1 MGMKKPAPATSALME
16 KFSTLVDPRI
26 ERTKKHSMTD
36 LLVIS
41 ICGFICGIDNWVELE
56 EFGEIKKDWF
66 KEFLELPNGIPSH
79 DTFGRFY
86 AALDPEEFSRCFTR
100 WVQAIGEVTEGEVV
114 AVDGKTLRRSFDRAS
129 SKAAIHM
136 VSAWA
141 SKTGLVLGQVKTD
154 EKSNEIPAIPKL
166 LEILRLE
173 GCIVTIDA
181 IGAQKEIVRTI
192 IDKPQYRRPGSR
204 ARQ

>member
-1 MGMKKPAPATSALME
+1 MKKPAPATASLME
-16 KFSTLVDPRI
+16 KFSALVDPRI

-41 ICGFICGIDNWVELE
+41 ICGFICGIDNWIELE

-66 KEFLELPNGIPSH
+66 KEFLELPNGIPSQ

-154 EKSNEIPAIPKL
+154 AESNEIPAIPRL
-166 LEILRLE
+166 LEILRLDWVLDVAFDE
-173 GCIVTIDA
+173 DKSRVRSERSVTA
-181 IGAQKEIVRTI
+181 G
-192 IDKPQYRRPGSR
+192 
-204 ARQ
+204 

>member
-1 MGMKKPAPATSALME
+1 MKRYWSSTSPGGEAPVPPWSRSRLIAS
-16 KFSTLVDPRI
+16 
-26 ERTKKHSMTD
+26 
-36 LLVIS
+36 
-41 ICGFICGIDNWVELE
+41 
-56 EFGEIKKDWF
+56 
-66 KEFLELPNGIPSH
+66 
-79 DTFGRFY
+79 GRFY

-100 WVQAIGEVTEGEVV
+100 WVQAIGEETEGEVV
-114 AVDGKTLRRSFDRAS
+114 AVGGKTLRRSFDRAS

-154 EKSNEIPAIPKL
+154 EESNEIPAIPRL

-181 IGAQKEIVRTI
+181 IGAQKGMVKTSSTRERTT
-192 IDKPQYRRPGSR
+192 SS
-204 ARQ
+204 A